1 MLVNKFTLQISSSF
15 QPKYTEF
22 NNNGNLLNTQ
32 ARSIF
37 TLFIIGLSLS
47 RIVKRKEP
55 NKKKE
60 EILGCITGYRN
71 VILIPHYDQK
81 I

>member
-37 TLFIIGLSLS
+37 TLFIIWPVS
-47 RIVKRKEP
+47 I
-55 NKKKE
+55 
-60 EILGCITGYRN
+60 
-71 VILIPHYDQK
+71 
-81 I
+81 

>member
-32 ARSIF
+32 ARSLHSSSF
-37 TLFIIGLSLS
+37 GLSLS